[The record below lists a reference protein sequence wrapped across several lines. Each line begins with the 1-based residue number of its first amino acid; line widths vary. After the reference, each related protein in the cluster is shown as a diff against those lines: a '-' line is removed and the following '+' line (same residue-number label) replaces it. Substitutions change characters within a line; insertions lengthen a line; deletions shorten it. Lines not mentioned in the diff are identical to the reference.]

1 MDSVIKIR
9 RAVETDISTIHK
21 MAHAIWPPT
30 FGDILSA
37 DQISYMLNLIYS
49 EASLQS
55 QLQEG
60 HIFLLAEEGNTPI
73 AYADYSLLKNG
84 IYKLNKIYIL
94 PSHQG
99 KGIGRLLIEYII
111 QSIQKE
117 NATSLLLNV
126 NRHNKAKGMYER
138 LGFKVISEEDID
150 IGSGYFMND
159 YIMEKKLK

>member
-1 MDSVIKIR
+1 MASDIIIR
-9 RAVETDISTIHK
+9 RATAADINTIHA
-21 MAHAIWPPT
+21 MAHTIWPPT

-37 DQISYMLNLIYS
+37 EQINYMLNLIYS
-49 EASLQS
+49 KPSLQS
-55 QLQEG
+55 QAQQG
-60 HIFLLAEEGNTPI
+60 HIFLLAEAHGNPV
-73 AYADYSLLKNG
+73 AYTDYSLLKNT

-111 QSIQKE
+111 ESIQKE
-117 NATSLLLNV
+117 NATALLLNV
-126 NRHNKAKGMYER
+126 NRHNKAKDMYER
-138 LGFKVISEEDID
+138 LGFKVIGEEDID